1 METPQERAFGNAAI
15 PIVAGVFLHEKG
27 AGDAIADLNLAG
39 FHATDVGV
47 AVSAETAE
55 GRPSGREPGQYPT
68 NLQKEHSVVWKI
80 RHANAHDLH
89 RQGAGLSSREEE
101 SAAKERP
108 AYTVLDLASTLRA
121 RGIPEDTVHLLSREV
136 GADGI
141 LILVKAGE
149 RVNKVE
155 SILERNRGFIR
166 TPMASEE
173 PHVGR

>member
-1 METPQERAFGNAAI
+1 METPQVLAFGNPAI
-15 PIVAGVFLHEKG
+15 PLVAGVFLDEKF

-39 FHATDVGV
+39 FHASDVGV
-47 AVSAETAE
+47 AVSAEDLE
-55 GRPSGREPGQYPT
+55 GRPSGRDLSQYPT
-68 NLQKEHSVVWKI
+68 NLQTEHSLFWKI
-80 RHANAHDLH
+80 RHANDHDLQRH
-89 RQGAGLSSREEE
+89 GAGLSSGEEE
-101 SAAKERP
+101 RAAKERS
-108 AYTVLDLASTLRA
+108 AYTVLDLTETLRA

-155 SILERNRGFIR
+155 SLLERNRGFLR

-173 PHVGR
+173 SHIRR